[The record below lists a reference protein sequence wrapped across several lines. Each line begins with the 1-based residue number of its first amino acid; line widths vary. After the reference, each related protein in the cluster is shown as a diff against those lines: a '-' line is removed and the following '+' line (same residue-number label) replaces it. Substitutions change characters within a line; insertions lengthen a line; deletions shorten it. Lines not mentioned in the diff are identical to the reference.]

1 MGVTCP
7 LNAKRKLGP
16 TDISNSFRLLPVGS
30 ELESE
35 GSNDDDDDDDDD
47 DNNNNNNNSK

>member
-1 MGVTCP
+1 M
-7 LNAKRKLGP
+7 GP

-35 GSNDDDDDDDDD
+35 GSNDDDDDD
-47 DNNNNNNNSK
+47 NNNNNNSK